1 MRRGMLLIVLFAALT
16 MAGGGSAGAQGPDTI
31 ATLTRQVQEMVAAG
45 RVIEALPLARRV
57 IDLIGRE
64 RGPDDL
70 ELANAMNMLALLHV
84 QLGAYAEAEPLY
96 KQALGIRERVLG
108 AEH

>member
-45 RVIEALPLARRV
+45 RVIEALPLASRV

-64 RGPDDL
+64 RGPDDID
-70 ELANAMNMLALLHV
+70 LANAVTVLALLHV
-84 QLGAYAEAEPLY
+84 HSGDYAHTEPLY
-96 KQALGIRERVLG
+96 RQAP
-108 AEH
+108 